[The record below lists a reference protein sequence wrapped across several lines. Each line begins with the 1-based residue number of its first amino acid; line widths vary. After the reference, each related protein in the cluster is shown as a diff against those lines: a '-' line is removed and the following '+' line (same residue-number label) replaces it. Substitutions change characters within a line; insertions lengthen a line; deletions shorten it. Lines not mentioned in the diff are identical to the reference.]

1 MTKHLKRS
9 RVTKAFADAGLVKS
23 FLDAEARLDA
33 AHVCVVLC
41 ADQAATPAGQA
52 AALTAV
58 ATVYKC
64 FGRVSFSTERA
75 EAPLTFSLPIGATI
89 AEAVATL
96 GADVGVRIPASC
108 THVVQIG
115 AGPRRTGWT
124 VHCWWD
130 RWLSGTRTGGSEQLG
145 DSRLALSGVFAGS
158 LAVRQVFANVR
169 LGAAH
174 GARDETISLWAP
186 WEPGAALVRGPDR
199 FTIPNNLWL
208 VGLGHLG
215 QGFVWSLMTLPY
227 RGARNAVLQDDQR
240 ITEENEATSLLVLP
254 NLKLGERKVRI
265 ASRWLESAGW
275 ETSLIERRHR
285 GDLAPT
291 PDDPP
296 ILVSGLD
303 ALPARRL
310 LANSGFDYMV
320 DAGIGHG
327 PGDFEGIQVRVI
339 PKGANVDELWRTEQ
353 KPVSTVS
360 DLARPTARDRL
371 LAGEA
376 YCNLDRTIGQCGT
389 IQIADASV
397 AVPFVGAAAGALVV
411 AQLARLASMQP
422 TGSLIQ
428 MDLGSPEMII
438 DGGQTKEP
446 SSFLGGETMSLDNML
461 PVAA

>member
-52 AALTAV
+52 AVLTAV

-75 EAPLTFSLPIGATI
+75 DAPLTFSLPIGVTI
-89 AEAVATL
+89 AEGSRARV
-96 GADVGVRIPASC
+96 DVGVKIPASC

-115 AGPRRTGWT
+115 AETASTGWT

-130 RWLSGTRTGGSEQLG
+130 RWLSGTRTGGSEKLG
-145 DSRLALSGVFAGS
+145 DSRLALSGVFAGA

-240 ITEENEATSLLVLP
+240 IAEENEATSLLVLP

-310 LANSGFDYMV
+310 LANSGFD
-320 DAGIGHG
+320 
-327 PGDFEGIQVRVI
+327 
-339 PKGANVDELWRTEQ
+339 
-353 KPVSTVS
+353 
-360 DLARPTARDRL
+360 
-371 LAGEA
+371 
-376 YCNLDRTIGQCGT
+376 
-389 IQIADASV
+389 
-397 AVPFVGAAAGALVV
+397 
-411 AQLARLASMQP
+411 
-422 TGSLIQ
+422 
-428 MDLGSPEMII
+428 
-438 DGGQTKEP
+438 
-446 SSFLGGETMSLDNML
+446 
-461 PVAA
+461 